1 MSNIQKISLV
11 YTLLVLHNLRTVEE
25 VLKKNENFKDIT
37 VKERDVILKELMFY
51 YFHICDRFFSEWY
64 EEEKDKIMSRILDRI
79 GKSSDEIKD
88 EDIEKAQLG
97 LSLASFPQF
106 LKILRESLSDD
117 WLSCFYNNR
126 QAYYSRHQFL
136 PKDSKSMRETI
147 DWQFAKN
154 TAREI
159 GRNDDFVFVSKI
171 MTIGMYFY
179 ADIQKIESHLREQEV
194 N

>member
-11 YTLLVLHNLRTVEE
+11 YTLLILRNLKTVEE
-25 VLKKNENFKDIT
+25 VLKKNKDFEDIT
-37 VKERDVILKELMFY
+37 VKDRDVILKELMFY
-51 YFHICDRFFSEWY
+51 YFYICDRFFSEWY

-79 GKSSDEIKD
+79 GKSFDEIKD
-88 EDIEKAQLG
+88 EDIEKAQLN
-97 LSLASFPQF
+97 LSHASFHQF
-106 LKILRESLSDD
+106 LKALRESLSDD
-117 WLSCFYNNR
+117 WLSCWYNER
-126 QAYYSRHQFL
+126 QTYYSRYQFL
-136 PKDSKSMRETI
+136 PKDSKSMQETI

-159 GRNDDFVFVSKI
+159 GRNDDFIFVSKI

-179 ADIQKIESHLREQEV
+179 KDIQKIENHLREQEV